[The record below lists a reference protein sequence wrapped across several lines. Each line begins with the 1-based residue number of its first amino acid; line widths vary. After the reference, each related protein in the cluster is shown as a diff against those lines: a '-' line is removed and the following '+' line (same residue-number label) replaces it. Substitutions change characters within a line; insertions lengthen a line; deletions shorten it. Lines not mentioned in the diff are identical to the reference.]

1 MELCHPLSISGALTF
16 LGLCIGARLVIAY
29 VAYKLPKNML
39 PYAAAVA
46 LIVALSW
53 LAIYIGNLRPFGGE
67 AGGIDSGTKPIW
79 WNEFRPLHAGL
90 YIAFAALAFKKNRQA
105 YKVLL
110 ADVGLGIGL
119 WLWRYVIC

>member
-1 MELCHPLSISGALTF
+1 MELCHPLSIGGALTF
-16 LGLCIGARLVIAY
+16 LGACIGVRLVIAY
-29 VAYKLPKNML
+29 VAYKVPRSLL
-39 PYAAAVA
+39 PYASILA

-53 LAIYIGNLRPFGGE
+53 LAIYIGDLRPSGGE
-67 AGGIDSGTKPIW
+67 AGGIDSGTKRIW

-110 ADVGLGIGL
+110 ADAGLGIGL
-119 WLWRYVIC
+119 WVWHYLFC